1 MKLGLE
7 QRIQAATHGLLGNE
21 CAAVCLVG
29 LGEAQ
34 GREAWREV
42 AGTDQGD
49 SGEVGQAGQNGERK
63 KGWHDS
69 PDVWLVTESRGRY
82 F

>member
-1 MKLGLE
+1 ME
-7 QRIQAATHGLLGNE
+7 QRTQATMHGLLGNE
-21 CAAVCLVG
+21 CAAVCWVG
-29 LGEAQ
+29 LGEAG

-49 SGEVGQAGQNGERK
+49 SGEAGHGGQNGERK
-63 KGWHDS
+63 KGGWHDS
-69 PDVWLVTESRGRY
+69 PDVWLVAESRGRY